1 MFLCDFH
8 REQAW
13 LRSLSSVSNGMRDNK
28 ELVLPMLRKIASLES
43 KEDYLKNFGELK
55 SSDLWNNEKAKPFR
69 DWIEKTCLSAYTV
82 SFEFPYQC
90 NQTLYPKLLC
100 NCNILFLLVLLL

>member
-13 LRSLSSVSNGMRDNK
+13 LRWLSSVSNGMRDNK
-28 ELVLPMLRKIASLES
+28 ELVLPMLRKIASSES
-43 KEDYLKNFGELK
+43 KEDYLKNVGELK

-69 DWIEKTCLSAYTV
+69 DWIEKTWLSAYTA
-82 SFEFPYQC
+82 SFGFLYQC
-90 NQTLYPKLLC
+90 HQTLYPKFASVRL
-100 NCNILFLLVLLL
+100 